1 MRREFG
7 ITALLICIMFAL
19 FIIRGVYSMS
29 TRVVVID
36 VSGIIDAGTY
46 ELVKKG
52 IDIAEKQGAEI
63 LVMKLNTYGGYMSAM
78 DDIIEAI
85 LNLEG
90 IISVAWVPSGSK
102 AVSAGTFIA
111 LACDKLFM
119 GRGSVIGACEPRPR
133 DEKVLQYALGRMRSL
148 AERKWG
154 LNDTRVKVVEEF
166 IIKNRALSDEEA
178 IELGIADGRAD
189 SLLDVLEHL
198 NVERTEVV
206 EVTEGMYEEFLSV
219 ISDPSIAILLI
230 ITGLVLIGF
239 ELIVTG
245 FQGWGIIGTILAI
258 LGLYGL
264 GLIGTSLLILTLTA
278 AGIAFLIAELAQP
291 GLQIFGG
298 TGLVLLLIAMAL
310 AYRNEPYVSA
320 THMMAIAIALLALTF
335 GVLTF
340 LSIKIRSAL
349 RRKPKTIEDLVGKI
363 GIARTRIGEVEK
375 GVVYLEGEEWSAVSV
390 RGWIEAGSKVKVVKV
405 EGLTLVVE
413 KEDKS

>member
-1 MRREFG
+1 
-7 ITALLICIMFAL
+7 
-19 FIIRGVYSMS
+19 
-29 TRVVVID
+29 
-36 VSGIIDAGTY
+36 
-46 ELVKKG
+46 
-52 IDIAEKQGAEI
+52 
-63 LVMKLNTYGGYMSAM
+63 
-78 DDIIEAI
+78 
-85 LNLEG
+85 
-90 IISVAWVPSGSK
+90 
-102 AVSAGTFIA
+102 
-111 LACDKLFM
+111 
-119 GRGSVIGACEPRPR
+119 
-133 DEKVLQYALGRMRSL
+133 
-148 AERKWG
+148 
-154 LNDTRVKVVEEF
+154 
-166 IIKNRALSDEEA
+166 
-178 IELGIADGRAD
+178 
-189 SLLDVLEHL
+189 
-198 NVERTEVV
+198 
-206 EVTEGMYEEFLSV
+206 EEFLSV